1 MANSVFHTFFPRRC
15 IFHDLCN
22 NLSSAVSRFELYR
35 LLAGVTDRCSAMI
48 ISISMYIF
56 ILLTILI
63 LHNDCDHESNKLLSN
78 DRASINWNE
87 TASIEY
93 DTK

>member
-48 ISISMYIF
+48 KSISMYIL
-56 ILLTILI
+56 ILSKILI
-63 LHNDCDHESNKLLSN
+63 WNNDSAQEANNSN